1 MRDCR
6 CRPMLSNAC
15 TLPSDALVSRI
26 DRPFTVF
33 VQKVPGRKSSELCL
47 TSRGPVSSIVL
58 SRETR
63 SADVYVSGG
72 DDALGGRHVGCLVAG
87 QFQGA
92 AREVDATLTQQCPPL
107 QKPLLNAT
115 PGLSSAKA
123 GPGPGWEAAM
133 AFGGGTG

>member
-47 TSRGPVSSIVL
+47 TSRGSVSSIVL

-72 DDALGGRHVGCLVAG
+72 DMRSVGVMSVVLSLAS
-87 QFQGA
+87 FR
-92 AREVDATLTQQCPPL
+92 ARRVRSTRR
-107 QKPLLNAT
+107 
-115 PGLSSAKA
+115 
-123 GPGPGWEAAM
+123 
-133 AFGGGTG
+133 